1 MSWNHIS
8 ENSWHGVPLG
18 YMISYFNQESGNQR
32 NFTVTSS
39 NEEIVITNLTS
50 YTFYDLTI
58 AGYTRKGLGPKHNM
72 ITVRTHE
79 EGNVNTN
86 SLFVFLRKYA
96 STLSLHFVIH
106 VHYAY
111 MKPMFCLLGFSSSC
125 SSNQYPSS

>member
-1 MSWNHIS
+1 MSWKHIS

-86 SLFVFLRKYA
+86 SLFVFLRKRFYA
-96 STLSLHFVIH
+96 FSTLCHSRTLCVYETY
-106 VHYAY
+106 V
-111 MKPMFCLLGFSSSC
+111 CLLGFSSSC